1 MKQLKTPLEE
11 LERRREKLQ
20 EVMQEQGIGGA
31 LIVQRTDLY
40 YFSGTAQ
47 EGHLFV
53 PAEGEPRLLI
63 RRNLQR
69 ARSESSLPQIHEF
82 AGWDQLEET
91 VKSMSAPAAS
101 IGLELDV
108 LPVNIFRRYEKIIAP
123 LNAVDIS
130 PLIRSVRAVKSPY
143 ELERLQRAAA
153 LGEAVFNFAR
163 EICRAGMTEI
173 ELAAE
178 LEAFARAR
186 GHQGAIR
193 MRGFNQELFF
203 SHTMAG
209 ESAAVPSFFNGPT
222 GGRGLNPS
230 YPQGAGCH
238 QIKRGEPVLI
248 DYVTVL
254 NGYMVDQTRIF
265 CPGRP
270 AENLRRA
277 YETALQIKEAL
288 AAMGREGAN
297 GAALYRRAHEIASA
311 AGLADHF
318 MGAEEKVSFI
328 GHGVGLELDELP
340 VIARNYDLTLTKGM
354 VFALEPK
361 FVFPG
366 EGTVGIEDTFVVR
379 PHGLEQITRFDD
391 ALQIL

>member
-1 MKQLKTPLEE
+1 MKQVKTPLKE

-20 EVMQEQGIGGA
+20 EQMQEQGIGAA
-31 LIVQRTDLY
+31 LIVQRADLF

-47 EGHLFV
+47 EAHLFI
-53 PAEGEPRLLI
+53 PAQGEPILLV

-69 ARSESSLPQIHEF
+69 ARSESSLRQV
-82 AGWDQLEET
+82 DQFTVWGDLAET
-91 VKSMSAPAAS
+91 IKAAAAP
-101 IGLELDV
+101 IGMELDV
-108 LPVNIFRRYEKIIAP
+108 LPVNLFRRYEKLIAP
-123 LNAVDIS
+123 LTITDIS
-130 PLIRSVRAVKSPY
+130 PLIRGIRAVKSSF
-143 ELERLQRAAA
+143 ELEQLQKAAA
-153 LGEAVFNFAR
+153 LGEAVFTFAR

-230 YPQGAGCH
+230 YPQGAGTRE
-238 QIKRGEPVLI
+238 IRRNEPLLI

-270 AENLRRA
+270 AAKLQRA
-277 YETALQIKEAL
+277 YETALQIKEEL
-288 AAMGREGAN
+288 VSMGRDGAN
-297 GAALYRRAHEIASA
+297 GAALYRRAFEIASA
-311 AGLADHF
+311 ADLEDHF
-318 MGAEEKVSFI
+318 MGAAEKVSFI

-340 VIARNYDLTLTKGM
+340 VIARNHDLTLTGGM

-361 FVFPG
+361 FVFSG
-366 EGTVGIEDTFVVR
+366 EGAVGIEDTFVVR
-379 PHGLEQITRFDD
+379 SHGLEQITRFDD

>member
-1 MKQLKTPLEE
+1 MKQVKTPLKE

-20 EVMQEQGIGGA
+20 EQMQEQGIGAA
-31 LIVQRTDLY
+31 LIVQRADLF

-47 EGHLFV
+47 EAHLFI
-53 PAEGEPRLLI
+53 PAQGEPILLV

-69 ARSESSLPQIHEF
+69 ARSESSLRQV
-82 AGWDQLEET
+82 DQFTVWGDLAET
-91 VKSMSAPAAS
+91 IKAAAAP
-101 IGLELDV
+101 IGMELDV
-108 LPVNIFRRYEKIIAP
+108 LPVNLFRRYEKLIAP
-123 LNAVDIS
+123 LTITDIS
-130 PLIRSVRAVKSPY
+130 PLIRGIRAVKSPF
-143 ELERLQRAAA
+143 ELEQLQKAAA
-153 LGEAVFNFAR
+153 LGEAVFTFAR

-230 YPQGAGCH
+230 YPQGAGTRE
-238 QIKRGEPVLI
+238 IRRNEPLLI

-270 AENLRRA
+270 AAKLQRA
-277 YETALQIKEAL
+277 YETALQIKEEL
-288 AAMGREGAN
+288 VSMGRDGAN
-297 GAALYRRAHEIASA
+297 GAALYRRAFEIASA
-311 AGLADHF
+311 ADLEDHF
-318 MGAEEKVSFI
+318 MGAAEKVSFI

-340 VIARNYDLTLTKGM
+340 VIARNHDLTLTGGM

-361 FVFPG
+361 FVFSG
-366 EGTVGIEDTFVVR
+366 EGAVGIEDTFVVR
-379 PHGLEQITRFDD
+379 SHGLEQITCFDD

>member
-1 MKQLKTPLEE
+1 MKQVKTPLKE

-20 EVMQEQGIGGA
+20 EQMQEQGIGGA
-31 LIVQRTDLY
+31 LIVQRADLF

-47 EGHLFV
+47 EAHLFI
-53 PAEGEPRLLI
+53 PAQGEPILLV

-69 ARSESSLPQIHEF
+69 ARSESSLRQVDQF
-82 AGWDQLEET
+82 TGWRDLAET
-91 VKSMSAPAAS
+91 IKAAAAP
-101 IGLELDV
+101 IGMELDV
-108 LPVNIFRRYEKIIAP
+108 LPVNLFRRYEKLIAP
-123 LNAVDIS
+123 LTITDIS
-130 PLIRSVRAVKSPY
+130 PLIRGIRAVKSSF
-143 ELERLQRAAA
+143 ELEQLQKAAA

-186 GHQGAIR
+186 SHQGAIR

-230 YPQGAGCH
+230 YPQGAGTRE
-238 QIKRGEPVLI
+238 IGRNEPLLI

-270 AENLRRA
+270 AAKLLRA
-277 YETALQIKEAL
+277 YETALQIKEEL
-288 AAMGREGAN
+288 VSMGRDGAN
-297 GAALYRRAHEIASA
+297 GAALYRRAFEIASA
-311 AGLADHF
+311 AGLEDHF
-318 MGAEEKVSFI
+318 MGAAEKVSFI

-340 VIARNYDLTLTKGM
+340 VIARNHDFTLTGGM

-361 FVFPG
+361 FVFSG
-366 EGTVGIEDTFVVR
+366 EGAVGIEDTFVVR
-379 PHGLEQITRFDD
+379 SHGLEQITRFDD

>member
-1 MKQLKTPLEE
+1 MKQVKTPLKE

-20 EVMQEQGIGGA
+20 EQMQEQGIGGA
-31 LIVQRTDLY
+31 LIVQRADLF

-47 EGHLFV
+47 EAHLFI
-53 PAEGEPRLLI
+53 PAQGEPILLV

-69 ARSESSLPQIHEF
+69 ARSESSLRQVDQF
-82 AGWDQLEET
+82 TGWGDLAET
-91 VKSMSAPAAS
+91 IKAAAAP
-101 IGLELDV
+101 IGMELDV
-108 LPVNIFRRYEKIIAP
+108 LPVNLFRRYEKLIAP
-123 LNAVDIS
+123 LTITDIS
-130 PLIRSVRAVKSPY
+130 PLIRGIRAVKSPF
-143 ELERLQRAAA
+143 ELEQLQKAAA
-153 LGEAVFNFAR
+153 LGEAVFTFAR

-230 YPQGAGCH
+230 YPQGAGTRE
-238 QIKRGEPVLI
+238 IRRNEPLLI

-270 AENLRRA
+270 AAKLQRA
-277 YETALQIKEAL
+277 YETALQIKEEL
-288 AAMGREGAN
+288 VSMGRDGAN
-297 GAALYRRAHEIASA
+297 GAALYRRAFEIASA
-311 AGLADHF
+311 AGLEDHF
-318 MGAEEKVSFI
+318 MGAAEKVSFI

-340 VIARNYDLTLTKGM
+340 VIARNHDLTLTGGM

-361 FVFPG
+361 FVFSG
-366 EGTVGIEDTFVVR
+366 EGAVGIEDTFVVR
-379 PHGLEQITRFDD
+379 SHGLEQITRFDD

>member
-1 MKQLKTPLEE
+1 MEQVKTPLKE

-20 EVMQEQGIGGA
+20 ELMQEQGIGGA
-31 LIVQRTDLY
+31 LIVQRADLF

-47 EGHLFV
+47 EAYLLI
-53 PAEGEPRLLI
+53 PAEGEPRLLV

-69 ARSESSLPQIHEF
+69 ACSESSLPQVHEF
-82 AGWDQLEET
+82 AGWDHFAET
-91 VKSMSAPAAS
+91 VKTMNAPTAP

-108 LPVNIFRRYEKIIAP
+108 LPVNLFRRYEKMISPLTIA
-123 LNAVDIS
+123 DIS
-130 PLIRSVRAVKSPY
+130 PLIRSIRAVKSSF
-143 ELERLQRAAA
+143 ELAQLQRSAA

-209 ESAAVPSFFNGPT
+209 KNAAVPSFFNGPT
-222 GGRGLNPS
+222 GGCGLNPS
-230 YPQGAGCH
+230 YPQGAGTR
-238 QIKRGEPVLI
+238 KVERDEPLLI

-270 AENLRRA
+270 AAKLQCA

-288 AAMGREGAN
+288 VTMGGDSAN
-297 GAALYRRAHEIASA
+297 GAALYRRAYEIASS
-311 AGLADHF
+311 AGLENYF
-318 MGAEEKVSFI
+318 MGADEKVSFI

-340 VIARNYDLTLTKGM
+340 VIARDYDFTLTEGM

-361 FVFPG
+361 FIFPG
-366 EGTVGIEDTFVVR
+366 EGAVGIEDTFVVR
-379 PHGLEQITRFDD
+379 SHGLEQITRFDD

>member
-1 MKQLKTPLEE
+1 MI
-11 LERRREKLQ
+11 R
-20 EVMQEQGIGGA
+20 GI
-31 LIVQRTDLY
+31 
-40 YFSGTAQ
+40 
-47 EGHLFV
+47 
-53 PAEGEPRLLI
+53 
-63 RRNLQR
+63 
-69 ARSESSLPQIHEF
+69 
-82 AGWDQLEET
+82 
-91 VKSMSAPAAS
+91 
-101 IGLELDV
+101 
-108 LPVNIFRRYEKIIAP
+108 
-123 LNAVDIS
+123 
-130 PLIRSVRAVKSPY
+130 RAVKSPF
-143 ELERLQRAAA
+143 ELEQLQKAAA
-153 LGEAVFNFAR
+153 LGEAVFTFAR

-230 YPQGAGCH
+230 YPQGAGTRE
-238 QIKRGEPVLI
+238 IRRNEPLLI

-270 AENLRRA
+270 AAKLQRA
-277 YETALQIKEAL
+277 YETALQIKEEL
-288 AAMGREGAN
+288 VSMGRDGAN
-297 GAALYRRAHEIASA
+297 GAALYRRAFEIASA
-311 AGLADHF
+311 AGLEDHF
-318 MGAEEKVSFI
+318 MGAAEKVSFI

-340 VIARNYDLTLTKGM
+340 VIARNHDLTLTGGM

-361 FVFPG
+361 FVFSG
-366 EGTVGIEDTFVVR
+366 EGAVGIEDTFVVR
-379 PHGLEQITRFDD
+379 SHGLEQITRFDD